1 MSHELDSK
9 QLDKMAKFE
18 ERMAVVKRDD
28 PDRAEACRKVHNM
41 LVNARHVVE
50 SVFNDDVADQAE
62 VVLAVHAAIADE
74 MEDIKDEREN
84 KDSILGGGGDDDDDE

>member
-1 MSHELDSK
+1 
-9 QLDKMAKFE
+9 
-18 ERMAVVKRDD
+18 MAVVKRDD

-74 MEDIKDEREN
+74 MEDIRADRDDKRELLGDE
-84 KDSILGGGGDDDDDE
+84 DDDE